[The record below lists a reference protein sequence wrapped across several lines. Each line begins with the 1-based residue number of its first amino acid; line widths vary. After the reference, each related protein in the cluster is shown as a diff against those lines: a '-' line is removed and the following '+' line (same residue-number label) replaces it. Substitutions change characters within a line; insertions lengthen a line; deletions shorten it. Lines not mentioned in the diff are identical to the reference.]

1 LTLADIKQKA
11 GNKEWN
17 YGKRLYAQG
26 RVRRLRS
33 SRLRAEYLIDDGM
46 EHTVVIIVSGII
58 MTDGEKHFNRYTVAA
73 LIEASRDGTLR
84 AMLFR
89 NRSISSDDLFDATTL
104 PLPQADNL
112 KLEITI
118 SVDNP
123 LSIGLRA
130 GEDKLYV
137 VKNIAEFITNVK
149 ERKPLKFGRHFTY
162 DPKIA
167 DFSQKHKD
175 FLRQLYL
182 YYVSRKEGQNP
193 LTGNQLRFMPMPDV
207 LASLIFERL
216 EDIPFICSLSGE
228 TQKQIDSA
236 PLPAMFN
243 VSGGDRGI
251 SIIAHVPE
259 DLHLLTEDGRYVFF
273 EGKVHKLSE
282 MELPLMRTLSKH
294 LSGSRAIFIFT
305 KDKVQRV
312 MGELLPSLMQSCIVN
327 LDKRFEKKI
336 KRLPLHTK
344 IYLDREKAHIIAK
357 LIFRYGDIE
366 IDPFLIHDGAPMFLL
381 RDAAG
386 EKAVMDTLANA
397 GFKVRKGYAFLE
409 DSDDIWYFLTE
420 GITALSD
427 KAELYLSNDFKKLS
441 VKKPNFTARLRTERQ
456 GLSLEMLDDDE
467 PIDELIPLLEAIRL
481 RRDYFRFT
489 DGSMLSLEGT
499 QEWQELAEAY
509 LEAGELRQD
518 ERHVR
523 PYRAAYFNALIKEK
537 NLPVTTDNET
547 LSHVAVRTEESEPP
561 IKDLYAFQKRGFEWL
576 ISLWRLQMGGIL
588 ADEMGLGKT
597 LQTLAAISYI
607 KDNESKLPSIVIAP
621 TSLIYNWQSEAQRFT
636 PDLKLAV
643 LSGSRKQREE
653 ILSFILE
660 NPPDLIITS
669 YPIIR
674 RDISKIKKTEFS
686 YIVLDEAQYIKDP
699 SSITARSVKQL
710 SGRCNIAL
718 SGTPME
724 NNVGELWSLFDFAL
738 PGYLPPYREFL
749 RRFDE
754 GKNAPDLR
762 KRIRPFLMRRLK
774 RDVMAELPAKTERS
788 YFAGMEPQQAK
799 LYKAVLLQKHES
811 IKELYD
817 SKNLRKNSGAV
828 LAAITELRQIC
839 CHPRLVL
846 PTFQGE
852 SGKLNLLLEILPHM
866 LENGHKILLFSQFTS
881 MLNIIK
887 KHTDAL
893 GIESM
898 YLDGQTPSKDR
909 LAMADS
915 FNNGDCPL
923 FLISLR
929 AGGTGLNLTGA
940 DTVINYDPWWN
951 PTTEDQA
958 IDRAHRVG
966 QDKNVQVI
974 RLITKNSIEEKV
986 VALGEH
992 KRKLFDKLVT
1002 PGEVMPSKLSDKDI
1016 MALFD

>member
-1 LTLADIKQKA
+1 
-11 GNKEWN
+11 
-17 YGKRLYAQG
+17 
-26 RVRRLRS
+26 
-33 SRLRAEYLIDDGM
+33 
-46 EHTVVIIVSGII
+46 
-58 MTDGEKHFNRYTVAA
+58 
-73 LIEASRDGTLR
+73 
-84 AMLFR
+84 
-89 NRSISSDDLFDATTL
+89 
-104 PLPQADNL
+104 
-112 KLEITI
+112 
-118 SVDNP
+118 
-123 LSIGLRA
+123 
-130 GEDKLYV
+130 
-137 VKNIAEFITNVK
+137 
-149 ERKPLKFGRHFTY
+149 
-162 DPKIA
+162 
-167 DFSQKHKD
+167 
-175 FLRQLYL
+175 
-182 YYVSRKEGQNP
+182 
-193 LTGNQLRFMPMPDV
+193 
-207 LASLIFERL
+207 
-216 EDIPFICSLSGE
+216 
-228 TQKQIDSA
+228 
-236 PLPAMFN
+236 MFN
-243 VSGGDRGI
+243 VSGGDKGI

-259 DLHLLTEDGRYVFF
+259 DLHLLTEDGRYVYF

-282 MELPLMRTLSKH
+282 MELPLMRTLNKH
-294 LSGSRAIFIFT
+294 LSGNRAIFIFT

-327 LDKRFEKKI
+327 LDTRVEKKI
-336 KRLPLHTK
+336 QRLPLHTN
-344 IYLDREKAHIIAK
+344 IYLDREKAHISAR
-357 LIFRYGDIE
+357 LVFRYGDIE

-381 RDAAG
+381 RDATG

-397 GFKVRKGYAFLE
+397 GFRVRKGYAYLE
-409 DSDDIWYFLTE
+409 NSDDIWYFLTE

-441 VKKPNFTARLRTERQ
+441 VKKPSFTARLRTERQ

-467 PIDELIPLLEAIRL
+467 PLDELIPLLEAIRL

-499 QEWQELAEAY
+499 EEWQELAEAY
-509 LEAGELRQD
+509 LEAGELKQD

-537 NLPVTTDNET
+537 NLPVSTDSET

-561 IKDLYAFQKRGFEWL
+561 IQGLYSFQKRGFEWL

-607 KDNESKLPSIVIAP
+607 KDNESSLPSIVIAP

-636 PDLKLAV
+636 PDLNIAV
-643 LSGSRKQREE
+643 LSGNRKQRDE
-653 ILSFILE
+653 IIATITE

-674 RDISKIKKTEFS
+674 RDIAKIKKMEFS

-710 SGRCNIAL
+710 TGRQYCAF
-718 SGTPME
+718 GTPME

-738 PGYLPPYREFL
+738 PGYLPHYREFCAGL
-749 RRFDE
+749 TRQ
-754 GKNAPDLR
+754 NAL
-762 KRIRPFLMRRLK
+762 IYEAHTPFPYAKAK
-774 RDVMAELPAKTERS
+774 RDVMAELPDKTERS
-788 YFAGMEPQQAK
+788 YYAGMEPQQAK

-811 IKELYD
+811 MKELYD

-893 GIESM
+893 
-898 YLDGQTPSKDR
+898 
-909 LAMADS
+909 A
-915 FNNGDCPL
+915 
-923 FLISLR
+923 
-929 AGGTGLNLTGA
+929 
-940 DTVINYDPWWN
+940 
-951 PTTEDQA
+951 
-958 IDRAHRVG
+958 
-966 QDKNVQVI
+966 
-974 RLITKNSIEEKV
+974 
-986 VALGEH
+986 
-992 KRKLFDKLVT
+992 
-1002 PGEVMPSKLSDKDI
+1002 
-1016 MALFD
+1016 